1 MMVMHVSGWYVLV
14 DIAAL
19 HLAKKIYNIKIR
31 RCTIQWVLWFFC
43 SCVYR
48 IFYLYWLRIFFMEF
62 IFSVKHFYECK
73 QTI

>member
-31 RCTIQWVLWFFC
+31 RCTIQ
-43 SCVYR
+43 
-48 IFYLYWLRIFFMEF
+48 
-62 IFSVKHFYECK
+62 
-73 QTI
+73 